1 MVRTDNP
8 PDGKLGRMTKA
19 FPLQEIGRDDVCT
32 ETLAPELRVTDLR
45 AAQAREPLSLKG
57 GNLWGFPEPAE

>member
-1 MVRTDNP
+1 DE
-8 PDGKLGRMTKA
+8 KLRCMTKV
-19 FPLQEIGRDDVCT
+19 FPIQEIGRDDVYT

-45 AAQAREPLSLKG
+45 ATQAREPLSLKG